1 MPGHD
6 ADVEMEAIGGGGAG
20 DTVRIEAGEGAERRK
35 RVIDVGC
42 ARLASYLKFTLK
54 PTIHTIQCSRYRAHA
69 QPHLRTPPGRHA
81 NSADSSVRRAVAPA
95 PAEHISRPHIAP
107 RRRAVFRN
115 HAFSLDAPSDRSCRT
130 CLAWWCG
137 CGGARGT
144 DVSCGAVCQSQGQE
158 GAGEARGRDAPN
170 RA

>member
-6 ADVEMEAIGGGGAG
+6 ADVEMEAIGGGGVG

-42 ARLASYLKFTLK
+42 VRLASYLKPTLK
-54 PTIHTIQCSRYRAHA
+54 PTIDSIQCSRYRAHA
-69 QPHLRTPPGRHA
+69 EPHIRTPPGRHA
-81 NSADSSVRRAVAPA
+81 NSTNSSVRRAVAPA
-95 PAEHISRPHIAP
+95 PAEHISRSRITP
-107 RRRAVFRN
+107 RGRAVFRN
-115 HAFSLDAPSDRSCRT
+115 HEFSHDAPSDRSCGT
-130 CLAWWCG
+130 CIAWRCG
-137 CGGARGT
+137 CGRARGA

-158 GAGEARGRDAPN
+158 GAREARGRDAPN